1 MDAAPLTAEE
11 EALREDLAEV
21 RLDRDAVQALHSDA
35 LELLAAT
42 RAELDSAWQATGVAS
57 TVRGLTTLAD
67 VVTTLRESAAELRRE
82 RDAAVEALAKL
93 RADAGAV
100 VSDLHRANQLGR
112 EVRQAAIERVIAARL
127 ERDEARR
134 WASMYARSFGRL
146 QSALRLSSEVPLEE
160 SVSRILALVG
170 AEKMEPAQP
179 STPCAEC
186 ALRDINGECSAQCV
200 AASAARGER

>member
-1 MDAAPLTAEE
+1 MDASMNAAPLSAEE
-11 EALREDLAEV
+11 EALREELAEV

-35 LELLAAT
+35 LELLTAA
-42 RAELDSAWQATGVAS
+42 RDELDAAWQATGVAS

-67 VVTTLRESAAELRRE
+67 VVTTLRESAAELRR
-82 RDAAVEALAKL
+82 
-93 RADAGAV
+93 
-100 VSDLHRANQLGR
+100 
-112 EVRQAAIERVIAARL
+112 

-170 AEKMEPAQP
+170 SEKMEPAQP

-200 AASAARGER
+200 AAPAARSER